1 MKKEEKMPENEEI
14 RNEEVVQE
22 VSTPK
27 KKKFDKNSVLWCVM
41 ILVIIGVVAGA
52 LLGGINVVTYV
63 DPDEAILTIIS
74 NNYNGATDI
83 TKDNSLAING
93 YANGTCESVF
103 TYNVN
108 GNKMA
113 CYYCIGKG
121 AYDGEIEMLFFVT
134 EAGIVD
140 GVKVYANGETS
151 SVGGKVL
158 KGIDKIKG
166 FDLTTLTNYGS
177 ATNSEAQSMNYYVSG
192 ATVTT
197 KGVTNALRACAY
209 AYNNKAEG

>member
-1 MKKEEKMPENEEI
+1 MPENEEI

-93 YANGTCESVF
+93 YANGSCESVF

-134 EAGIVD
+134 EACIVD

-197 KGVTNALRACAY
+197 KGVTNALKVCA
-209 AYNNKAEG
+209 AAFNNK

>member
-1 MKKEEKMPENEEI
+1 MKKEERMSENEEVK
-14 RNEEVVQE
+14 NEVVQE
-22 VSTPK
+22 NPTPK

-63 DPDEAILTIIS
+63 DPDEAILTIIN
-74 NNYNGATDI
+74 NNYAGATDI

-93 YANGTCESVF
+93 YANGSCESVF

-121 AYDGEIEMLFFVT
+121 AYDGEISILFFVT

-140 GVKVYANGETS
+140 GVQVYANGETS

-177 ATNSEAQSMNYYVSG
+177 ATNNEAQSMNYYVSG

-197 KGVTNALRACAY
+197 KGVTNALKVCA
-209 AYNNKAEG
+209 AAFNNK

>member
-1 MKKEEKMPENEEI
+1 MPENEEI

-93 YANGTCESVF
+93 YANGSCESVF

-140 GVKVYANGETS
+140 EVEVYANGETS

-158 KGIDKIKG
+158 KGIDKIIG

-197 KGVTNALRACAY
+197 KGVTNALKVCA
-209 AYNNKAEG
+209 AAFNNK

>member
-1 MKKEEKMPENEEI
+1 MPENEEI

-74 NNYNGATDI
+74 DNYNGATDI

-93 YANGTCESVF
+93 YANGSCESVF

-134 EAGIVD
+134 EDGIVD
-140 GVKVYANGETS
+140 EVEVYANGETS

-158 KGIDKIKG
+158 KVIDRIKG

-177 ATNSEAQSMNYYVSG
+177 ATNSEAQSMDYYVSG

-197 KGVTNALRACAY
+197 KGVTNALKVCA
-209 AYNNKAEG
+209 AAFNNK

>member
-1 MKKEEKMPENEEI
+1 MPENEEI
-14 RNEEVVQE
+14 RNEEIVQE

-74 NNYNGATDI
+74 SNYNGATDI

-93 YANGTCESVF
+93 YANGSCESVF

-140 GVKVYANGETS
+140 EVEVYANGETS

-158 KGIDKIKG
+158 KVIDRIKG

-197 KGVTNALRACAY
+197 KGVTNALKVCA
-209 AYNNKAEG
+209 AAFNNK

>member
-1 MKKEEKMPENEEI
+1 MRKEEKMPENEEI

-22 VSTPK
+22 VSTLK

-197 KGVTNALRACAY
+197 KGVTNALKVCA
-209 AYNNKAEG
+209 AAFNNK

>member
-93 YANGTCESVF
+93 YANGSCESVF

-140 GVKVYANGETS
+140 EVEVYANGETS

-158 KGIDKIKG
+158 KVIDKIKG
-166 FDLTTLTNYGS
+166 FDLTTLTNYG
-177 ATNSEAQSMNYYVSG
+177 ATTNSEAQSMDYYVSG

-197 KGVTNALRACAY
+197 KGVTNALKVCA
-209 AYNNKAEG
+209 AAFNNK

>member
-1 MKKEEKMPENEEI
+1 MPENEEI

-83 TKDNSLAING
+83 TKDNSLVING
-93 YANGTCESVF
+93 YANGSCESVF

-140 GVKVYANGETS
+140 EVEVYANGETS

-197 KGVTNALRACAY
+197 KGVTNALKVCA
-209 AYNNKAEG
+209 AAFNNK

>member
-1 MKKEEKMPENEEI
+1 MPENEEI

-74 NNYNGATDI
+74 DNYNDATDI

-93 YANGTCESVF
+93 YANGSCESVF

-134 EAGIVD
+134 EDGIVD
-140 GVKVYANGETS
+140 EVEVYANGETS

-158 KGIDKIKG
+158 KVIDRIKG

-177 ATNSEAQSMNYYVSG
+177 ATNSEAQSMDYYVSG

-197 KGVTNALRACAY
+197 KGVTNALKVCA
-209 AYNNKAEG
+209 AAFNNK

>member
-1 MKKEEKMPENEEI
+1 MRKEEKMPENEEI

-22 VSTPK
+22 VSTLK
-27 KKKFDKNSVLWCVM
+27 KKKFDKNSVVWCVM

-197 KGVTNALRACAY
+197 KGVTNALKVCA
-209 AYNNKAEG
+209 AAFNNK

>member
-1 MKKEEKMPENEEI
+1 MPENEEI

-74 NNYNGATDI
+74 SNYNGATDI

-93 YANGTCESVF
+93 YANGSCESVF

-140 GVKVYANGETS
+140 EVEVYANGETS

-158 KGIDKIKG
+158 KVIDRIKG

-197 KGVTNALRACAY
+197 KGVTNALKVCA
-209 AYNNKAEG
+209 AAFNNKEGGAT

>member
-1 MKKEEKMPENEEI
+1 MRKEEKMPENEEI

-22 VSTPK
+22 VSTLK
-27 KKKFDKNSVLWCVM
+27 KKKFDKNSVVWCVM

-197 KGVTNALRACAY
+197 KGVTHALKVCA
-209 AYNNKAEG
+209 AAFNNK

>member
-197 KGVTNALRACAY
+197 KGVTNALKVCA
-209 AYNNKAEG
+209 AAFNNK

>member
-1 MKKEEKMPENEEI
+1 MSENEEI
-14 RNEEVVQE
+14 KTEVVQE
-22 VSTPK
+22 TVAPS

-93 YANGTCESVF
+93 YANGSCESVF

-108 GNKMA
+108 GNKMS

-140 GVKVYANGETS
+140 EVEVYANGETS

-197 KGVTNALRACAY
+197 KGVTNALKVCA
-209 AYNNKAEG
+209 AAFNNK

>member
-1 MKKEEKMPENEEI
+1 MPENEEI

-93 YANGTCESVF
+93 YANGSCESVF

-140 GVKVYANGETS
+140 EVEVYANGETS

-158 KGIDKIKG
+158 KVIDKIKG

-197 KGVTNALRACAY
+197 KGVTNALKVCA
-209 AYNNKAEG
+209 AAFNNK

>member
-1 MKKEEKMPENEEI
+1 MKKEGKMPENEEVM
-14 RNEEVVQE
+14 NEVVQE
-22 VSTPK
+22 NPTPK

-63 DPDEAILTIIS
+63 DPDEAILTIIN
-74 NNYNGATDI
+74 NNYSGAADI
-83 TKDNSLAING
+83 TKDNSYVVNG
-93 YANGTCESVF
+93 YGNGTCVSAF

-108 GNKMA
+108 NAKMV
-113 CYYCIGKG
+113 CYYVIGKG

-140 GVKVYANGETS
+140 KAQVYANGETS

-158 KGIDKIKG
+158 KNIDKING

-197 KGVTNALRACAY
+197 KGVTNALKVCAA
-209 AYNNKAEG
+209 AYNNREGQA

>member
-1 MKKEEKMPENEEI
+1 MPENEEI

-93 YANGTCESVF
+93 YANGSCESVF

-140 GVKVYANGETS
+140 EVEVYANGETS

-177 ATNSEAQSMNYYVSG
+177 ATNNEAQSMNYYVSG

-197 KGVTNALRACAY
+197 KGVTNALKVCA
-209 AYNNKAEG
+209 AAFNNK

>member
-1 MKKEEKMPENEEI
+1 MPENEEI

-93 YANGTCESVF
+93 YANGSCESVF

-140 GVKVYANGETS
+140 EVEVYANGETS

-197 KGVTNALRACAY
+197 KGVTNALKVCA
-209 AYNNKAEG
+209 AAFNNK

>member
-1 MKKEEKMPENEEI
+1 MPENEEI

-74 NNYNGATDI
+74 DNYNGATDI

-93 YANGTCESVF
+93 YANGSCESVF

-108 GNKMA
+108 GSKMA

-134 EAGIVD
+134 EDGIVD
-140 GVKVYANGETS
+140 EVEVYANGETS

-158 KGIDKIKG
+158 KVIDRIKG

-177 ATNSEAQSMNYYVSG
+177 ATNSEAQSMDYYVSG

-197 KGVTNALRACAY
+197 KGVTNALKVCA
-209 AYNNKAEG
+209 AAFNNK

>member
-1 MKKEEKMPENEEI
+1 MPENEEI

-74 NNYNGATDI
+74 DNYNGATDI

-93 YANGTCESVF
+93 YANGSCESVF

-134 EAGIVD
+134 EDGIVD
-140 GVKVYANGETS
+140 EVEVYANGETS

-158 KGIDKIKG
+158 KVIDKIKG

-177 ATNSEAQSMNYYVSG
+177 ATNSEAQSMDYYVSG

-197 KGVTNALRACAY
+197 KGVTNALKVCA
-209 AYNNKAEG
+209 AAFNNK

>member
-1 MKKEEKMPENEEI
+1 MPENEEI

-93 YANGTCESVF
+93 YANGSCESVF

-121 AYDGEIEMLFFVT
+121 A
-134 EAGIVD
+134 
-140 GVKVYANGETS
+140 
-151 SVGGKVL
+151 
-158 KGIDKIKG
+158 
-166 FDLTTLTNYGS
+166 
-177 ATNSEAQSMNYYVSG
+177 
-192 ATVTT
+192 
-197 KGVTNALRACAY
+197 
-209 AYNNKAEG
+209 

>member
-1 MKKEEKMPENEEI
+1 MPENEEI

-74 NNYNGATDI
+74 DNYNGATDI

-93 YANGTCESVF
+93 YANGSCESVF

-134 EAGIVD
+134 ESGIVD
-140 GVKVYANGETS
+140 EVEVYANGETS

-158 KGIDKIKG
+158 KVIDRIKG

-177 ATNSEAQSMNYYVSG
+177 ATNSEAQSMDYYVSG

-197 KGVTNALRACAY
+197 KGVTNALKVCA
-209 AYNNKAEG
+209 AAFNNK